1 MEYAGRLLNG
11 FPERAIGLLE
21 GVRVTDGA
29 TPVSTLY
36 ADCGSDPLEACH
48 RGRYAYTATYTDD
61 G

>member
-1 MEYAGRLLNG
+1 MVYAGRLLNG

-36 ADCGSDPLEACH
+36 ADCGIRPS
-48 RGRYAYTATYTDD
+48 
-61 G
+61 